1 MRYLDRTA
9 KWMVGGLGVAV
20 ALSGLGVVSAGT
32 TGPAPAFT
40 AITPCRLMDTRPAF
54 NVGPRATPL
63 GENVEVDVQVHG
75 SNGRCS
81 IPTTATA
88 IMANVIAVGPT
99 AASFLSIWPADASNP
114 GTSSLNYLA
123 GQPPTPNTISV
134 ALSSSGAITLLNRF
148 GSVDVVI
155 DISGYFADHSHD
167 DRYYTKAEIDDAIS
181 DVPALDAYTKSE
193 ADAAHDLKADASSV
207 YTKTEVDAV
216 ANALDTA
223 KADVADVYTKS
234 EADAAHD
241 LKADASSVYT
251 KAEADAAHD
260 LKADAADVYTKAEAD
275 AAHDLKA
282 DAADVYTKAETY
294 DRTEVYN
301 RTEIDALLPDTYVV
315 QATSS
320 CVTGGGC
327 AAGSYTPPVASCT
340 DVEDFAT
347 GGSATL
353 TLSGGAIESFPSFP
367 NPLSGSPTGWSTP
380 SPAVANGSTITVY
393 AICGTF
399 N

>member
-20 ALSGLGVVSAGT
+20 AVSGLGVVSAGT

-63 GENVEVDVQVHG
+63 GENAEVDVQVHG

-81 IPTTATA
+81 IPATATA
-88 IMANVIAVGPT
+88 ITANVITVGPT

-167 DRYYTKAEIDDAIS
+167 DRYYTKSEIDDAIS

-223 KADVADVYTKS
+223 KADAADVYTKS

-241 LKADASSVYT
+241 LKADA
-251 KAEADAAHD
+251 
-260 LKADAADVYTKAEAD
+260 ADVYTKTEID
-275 AAHDLKA
+275 ANI
-282 DAADVYTKAETY
+282 YTKA
-294 DRTEVYN
+294 
-301 RTEIDALLPDTYVV
+301 EIDALLPDTYVV
-315 QATSS
+315 QASYVCT
-320 CVTGGGC
+320 TGGGC
-327 AAGSYTPPVASCT
+327 VAAGYTAPVATCT

-367 NPLSGSPTGWSTP
+367 DPLTGSPTGWSTP
-380 SPAVANGSTITVY
+380 SSAVPNGSTITVY